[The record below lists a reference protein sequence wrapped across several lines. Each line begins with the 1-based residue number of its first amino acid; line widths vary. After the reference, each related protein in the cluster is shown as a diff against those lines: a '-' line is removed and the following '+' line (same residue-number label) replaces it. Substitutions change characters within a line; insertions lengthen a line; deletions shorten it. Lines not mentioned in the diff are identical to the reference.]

1 MLPEMKKRLGKI
13 ISRTV
18 GYSKS
23 KRAEITQCLAEYDSG
38 HMIYPSTFAN
48 KLQIPTA
55 DAYRILEAAS
65 AEGVIEGCYEYRCRN
80 CQRVLGAVHLFNGL
94 PETIHCN
101 MCGSTM
107 NTLENTF
114 KIYKVV

>member
-1 MLPEMKKRLGKI
+1 MLPEMKKKLGKI

-18 GYSKS
+18 GYSES
-23 KRAEITQCLAEYDSG
+23 KRAEIIQCFAEYDSG
-38 HMIYPSTFAN
+38 CIIYPSAFAH

-55 DAYRILEAAS
+55 DAYRILEAVAGES
-65 AEGVIEGCYEYRCRN
+65 IVEGCYEYRCRN